1 MKGRPRNVGGRRR
14 MTTFTSTDAKL
25 RRLLYWYHQHSDKI
39 SPLIASVSAH
49 NIALLKY
56 SEKQEMIKVLT
67 AAQMKWTVKQRV
79 QRHKKQQ
86 QPITKFFKVKPKA
99 KASTTT

>member
-1 MKGRPRNVGGRRR
+1 

-25 RRLLYWYHQHSDKI
+25 RRLLYWHHKHIAANI
-39 SPLIASVSAH
+39 SVDNIAS
-49 NIALLKY
+49 LKH
-56 SEKQEMIKVLT
+56 SEKQETIKVLT